1 MEIGNRVKLKNNL
14 TEKIFTIVQI
24 YTEKNTSHDTKSL
37 IGNIRIECIEGKNVI
52 THTVDKSQVNLLD

>member
-24 YTEKNTSHDTKSL
+24 YTEKNTSHDTESL
-37 IGNIRIECIEGKNVI
+37 IGNVRIECVEGKNTI
-52 THTVDKSQVNLLD
+52 THTVAKNQVSLLD